1 MELHSLKV
9 AVPSSIY
16 SVLGLSLYIAVL
28 SPELVRN
35 DFNCLR
41 AETLRGKLEIT
52 CFIMSR
58 CLLASVDV

>member
-41 AETLRGKLEIT
+41 AETLRGKVGNYL
-52 CFIMSR
+52 FYH
-58 CLLASVDV
+58 V